1 MATDLSI
8 YEGEDKTWTVTI
20 LDSDSSPV
28 DITNY
33 TFLFTVKSHRTD
45 LDENAIIKKEITSHS
60 NPTGGVT
67 QITINSTDTVNL
79 SGDYLY
85 DYQWVDASSKRK
97 VVLKKANFVVEQRI
111 GDDFS

>member
-1 MATDLSI
+1 MCFSNEL
-8 YEGEDKTWTVTI
+8 
-20 LDSDSSPV
+20 
-28 DITNY
+28 
-33 TFLFTVKSHRTD
+33 
-45 LDENAIIKKEITSHS
+45 IKKEITTHS

-67 QITINSTDTVNL
+67 QIALDSVDTVNL

-111 GDDFS
+111 GDDFL